1 MYIDDKGEMRYKA
14 VAPLVAKEN
23 GYLSRAVFKNITLSP
38 RKLSCLHDLL
48 PLALLPFSLSLST
61 AGKYSITVFNP
72 HDRTACLPPQIIT
85 VAPAVMSQNELGAV
99 FQDLEDMLKF

>member
-1 MYIDDKGEMRYKA
+1 M
-14 VAPLVAKEN
+14 APLVAKEN

-38 RKLSCLHDLL
+38 RKFEFLL

-85 VAPAVMSQNELGAV
+85 VAPAVMSHNELGAV